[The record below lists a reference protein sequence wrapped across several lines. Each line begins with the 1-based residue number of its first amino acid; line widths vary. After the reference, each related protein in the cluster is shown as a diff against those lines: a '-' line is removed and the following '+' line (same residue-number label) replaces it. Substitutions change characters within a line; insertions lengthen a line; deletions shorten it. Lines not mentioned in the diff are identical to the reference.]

1 VNADYPIGIPLVLAP
16 ELLDWVL
23 AYEAEEK
30 RLGIYKEP
38 QMGRH
43 AKDSGGGDFKQ
54 APTGN
59 HVARCI
65 RLIDLGTQH
74 GEYQGQPNVR
84 NQVLITWELC
94 NEPMDDGKP
103 FTVSHF
109 YTNSLNEK
117 ATMRAH
123 LESWRGRQFTE
134 EECKGFDLNNV
145 LGKPCML
152 TVIANEKGKA
162 KVSAVGAMPK
172 GLKAPEPVNPVSSFW
187 IEEWDQAAYD
197 ALPKGIK
204 DIIEKSDEYKART
217 KGNGK
222 SHFDDM
228 KDDIPGGD
236 VHPID
241 VPF

>member
-1 VNADYPIGIPLVLAP
+1 
-16 ELLDWVL
+16 
-23 AYEAEEK
+23 
-30 RLGIYKEP
+30 
-38 QMGRH
+38 MGRH
-43 AKDSGGGDFKQ
+43 AKDVGGGDFKQ

-94 NEPMDDGKP
+94 NEPMEDGKP
-103 FTVSHF
+103 FIVSHF

-123 LESWRGRQFTE
+123 LEAWRGKQFTD
-134 EECKGFDLNNV
+134 EECKGFDLNNI

-152 TVIANEKGKA
+152 TVIANDKGKS
-162 KVSAVGAMPK
+162 KVSAVASMPR
-172 GLKAPEPVNPVSSFW
+172 GLKAPEAVNKPSTFW
-187 IEEWDQAAYD
+187 IEEWDQAVFD
-197 ALPKGIK
+197 AMPKGIK
-204 DIIEKSDEYKART
+204 EIISKSDEYKART
-217 KGNGK
+217 KSNGGGNVER
-222 SHFDDM
+222 FADMPDD
-228 KDDIPGGD
+228 KPWEDSAPG
-236 VHPID
+236 PD